1 MQPVLLMALDDYYSN
16 PSQDCLA
23 RLFDAINSMDLSAAP
38 SLTRHEKL
46 VMRHADRKDIFA
58 EKHAQAPIAGASK
71 SMESSNSD
79 SAETLAIPPLT
90 VPLTG
95 KLGSEGS
102 SASLVPQKPQKP
114 HHRTTNSWDSRASID
129 EGIVMRSKDQSQ
141 SRERSATEST
151 VQSIQSTMAQSL
163 KQGGQ
168 PSPIDSSFGL
178 DGSTVWVGNESGLET
193 TGATPS
199 AGVAA
204 VGGASGLGRSKTF
217 TRDRSSTD
225 ASSSSGHGGGRRDD
239 YFGGGAVPTVGNVS
253 NLVKDTLSFQTF
265 IDYNGFKLPIKMPL
279 STFPEE
285 VGEVSL
291 SVKCSCGMLNSYGS
305 TQS

>member
-1 MQPVLLMALDDYYSN
+1 MALDDYYSN

-58 EKHAQAPIAGASK
+58 EKHAQVPPAGAPK
-71 SMESSNSD
+71 STESSNSD
-79 SAETLAIPPLT
+79 SVETLAIPPLT
-90 VPLTG
+90 APQTG
-95 KLGSEGS
+95 KLSSEGS
-102 SASLVPQKPQKP
+102 NVSLAPQKPQKP
-114 HHRTTNSWDSRASID
+114 HHRTTNSWDSRTSID
-129 EGIVMRSKDQSQ
+129 EGIVMRGRDQSQ
-141 SRERSATEST
+141 GRERSATEST
-151 VQSIQSTMAQSL
+151 VQSIQSTAGQSL

-168 PSPIDSSFGL
+168 PSPSDSSFGL

-193 TGATPS
+193 AGAAPS

-204 VGGASGLGRSKTF
+204 VGGTSGLGRSKTF
-217 TRDRSSTD
+217 TRGRSSTD
-225 ASSSSGHGGGRRDD
+225 ASSSSGHGGARRDD

-285 VGEVSL
+285 VGEVSPAD
-291 SVKCSCGMLNSYGS
+291 
-305 TQS
+305 